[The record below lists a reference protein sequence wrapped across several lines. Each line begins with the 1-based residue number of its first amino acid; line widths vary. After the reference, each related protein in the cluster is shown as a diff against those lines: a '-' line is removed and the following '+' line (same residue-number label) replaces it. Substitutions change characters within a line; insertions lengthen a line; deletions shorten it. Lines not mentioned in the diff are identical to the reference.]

1 MNLGEAFKRSFVAGL
16 ILVAPLVVTLYVI
29 TTLVRWSLVVVDPI
43 VAGTRLTQ
51 FTGNDWVAA
60 QLLAVALIVAGIAVV
75 GSIAQRTVGSRVFG
89 NVGRVV
95 NFVPL
100 VNTIY
105 SSVRQVASAL
115 VERDSRYDSVVL
127 VEYPRNGIYALGFV
141 TGESPEPVLTAT
153 DERAYNVFLPN
164 SPNPTGGRLA
174 LVPEEQITE
183 IDMSVREG
191 LRQVVTTGMKA
202 EEMEATA
209 GVPVEPASNADAET
223 DRTE

>member
-1 MNLGEAFKRSFVAGL
+1 MAGL
-16 ILVAPLVVTLYVI
+16 LLVAPLVVTLYVV
-29 TTLVRWSLVVVDPI
+29 TTLVRWSLVVIDPV

-51 FTGNDWVAA
+51 YTGNDQLAA
-60 QLLAVALIVAGIAVV
+60 QVLAVVLILGALVAL
-75 GSIAQRTVGSRVFG
+75 GSLAGRTVGSRLFG

-127 VEYPRNGIYALGFV
+127 VEYPRDGIYALGFV
-141 TGESPEPVLTAT
+141 TGESPEPVLSAT

-174 LVPEEQITE
+174 LVPEDQITE

-191 LRQVVTTGMKA
+191 LRQVVTTGMGP
-202 EEMEATA
+202 EEEPIAD
-209 GVPVEPASNADAET
+209 VPVTNAPSGADAESDPDVDASRP
-223 DRTE
+223 DR